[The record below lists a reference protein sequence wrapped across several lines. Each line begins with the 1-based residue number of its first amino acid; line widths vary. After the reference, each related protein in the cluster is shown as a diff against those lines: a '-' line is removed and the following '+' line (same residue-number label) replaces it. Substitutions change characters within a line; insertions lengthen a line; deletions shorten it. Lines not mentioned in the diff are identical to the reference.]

1 MFSNKYIV
9 TFINLLKAKEGIII
23 AVFINIFLFI
33 FGGLLADVSTFFAA
47 ALSLLQIF
55 AFFCFLFS
63 LFYFIK
69 RKMR

>member
-33 FGGLLADVSTFFAA
+33 FGGLLSDVSTFFAA

-55 AFFCFLFS
+55 AIFCFLFS